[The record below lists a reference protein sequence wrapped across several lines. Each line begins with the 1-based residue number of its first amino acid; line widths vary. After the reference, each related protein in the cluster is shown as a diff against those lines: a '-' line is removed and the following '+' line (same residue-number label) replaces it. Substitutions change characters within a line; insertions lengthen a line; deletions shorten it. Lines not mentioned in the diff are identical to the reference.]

1 MVNRVNPHHH
11 EDDHRSLADFNDF
24 GVFVT
29 VYLSEYLSF
38 RRYNDVASFVR
49 VQKNSREVSQLLQ
62 PECGL
67 KCTQLSVECLCLYF
81 CSKNQNFSIKGGK
94 SKCGEAK
101 AFLVRKILIFF

>member
-11 EDDHRSLADFNDF
+11 DDDHKSLTDFNDF
-24 GVFVT
+24 GVCVT

-67 KCTQLSVECLCLYF
+67 KCRLSCLLNVCVY
-81 CSKNQNFSIKGGK
+81 
-94 SKCGEAK
+94 
-101 AFLVRKILIFF
+101 IFVQKFRISF